1 MTHLWRAASL
11 TTVVAKFWAALLVC
25 LCLLP
30 TTVPFSTLDP
40 VDCPAGP
47 HSAPVIG
54 TLTAAAFATNA
65 DDNDALVVER
75 LHRSQSRSGELAVV
89 ASSEGVIVPESFLPL
104 AGLPSPGIASAPLI
118 AVLRL

>member
-1 MTHLWRAASL
+1 LP
-11 TTVVAKFWAALLVC
+11 TVVAKFWAALLVC

-30 TTVPFSTLDP
+30 TTAPFSTLDP

-54 TLTAAAFATNA
+54 TLTAAAFATSA
-65 DDNDALVVER
+65 DDNDALVVEP

-89 ASSEGVIVPESFLPL
+89 ASSEGVVVAESCLPL
-104 AGLPSPGIASAPLI
+104 AGLPCPGIASAPLI